1 MMLGKIEGRRRRE
14 PRRMKLLDGII
25 DSMDMSLSELWEM
38 VKDREAW
45 CAAVHGVAKSRTQLS
60 DWTTTTLACRPAEI
74 PLFPGGSLQVATPP
88 GSPPDSHSQTG
99 LLWPPHSPG
108 PLHEQIT
115 YCKIICIPVFKFQ
128 SGETIPCL
136 FVCLAC
142 SRCSVNTC
150 TSRCS
155 INGFEWREKGLRRF
169 FFPSSTFCFLAYFT
183 PSCLLSLQILL
194 LMVFVCF
201 LSWYSR
207 GSGLFPHLCFHWPD
221 VYQNELCL
229 CVSGKPLD
237 SKSLGAA
244 FLISLKCQVSG
255 SKAEWNSRAPE
266 APSAIFLARLA
277 HTPCYLWADQLCPP
291 LPPPH

>member
-1 MMLGKIEGRRRRE
+1 MEGER
-14 PRRMKLLDGII
+14 
-25 DSMDMSLSELWEM
+25 SEK
-38 VKDREAW
+38 V
-45 CAAVHGVAKSRTQLS
+45 
-60 DWTTTTLACRPAEI
+60 
-74 PLFPGGSLQVATPP
+74 
-88 GSPPDSHSQTG
+88 
-99 LLWPPHSPG
+99 
-108 PLHEQIT
+108 
-115 YCKIICIPVFKFQ
+115 
-128 SGETIPCL
+128 
-136 FVCLAC
+136 
-142 SRCSVNTC
+142 
-150 TSRCS
+150 
-155 INGFEWREKGLRRF
+155 F

-255 SKAEWNSRAPE
+255 SKAEWNSRVPE

-277 HTPCYLWADQLCPP
+277 STPRSLWADQLCPP
-291 LPPPH
+291 PPPHTNGGSRWPSPAPCPLGASCWSSQTQAHTWCYDDMGFGFDQSWKLQLRPELVDKWAKTYFSQLGQSL